1 VHRVAGF
8 AKRAYWKAYEDNVT
22 GLSGMVAY
30 NLLLS
35 VLPLA
40 LVALFVAGQV
50 LQSSDLEESVL
61 RDLRELF
68 PSAADA
74 TLTGALDRV
83 QGFHGQIGLA
93 ALVAS
98 IWIGSSFWGAL
109 DTAFCRIYHVECRGW
124 VRQKRFALVML
135 AVVLAFF
142 AATIAL
148 PTLQSILV
156 EGASRLP
163 FGLADV
169 RGVVFGLSLAVGLV
183 LLFAILCVIYWTVP
197 NEPVPW
203 AAVWPGALGA
213 TLAISVVDYA
223 FPFYL
228 SSVNTVSR
236 IGTTLVF
243 VLIVL
248 IWFYVLAIIILV
260 GAIINAL
267 RFEDLD
273 YKPPSSSAASGVELA

>member
-1 VHRVAGF
+1 VRTGAGF
-8 AKRAYWKAYEDNVT
+8 VKRAYWKGYEDNLT

-40 LVALFVAGQV
+40 LVALFLAGPV
-50 LQSSDLEESVL
+50 LGSSGLEDSVL

-68 PSAADA
+68 PTAADR
-74 TLTGALDRV
+74 TLEGALDKV
-83 QGFHGQIGLA
+83 QGFHGRIGIA

-98 IWIGSSFWGAL
+98 VWIGSSFWGAL

-124 VRQKRFALVML
+124 LRQKGFALVML
-135 AVVLAFF
+135 VVVLAFF
-142 AATIAL
+142 LATIAV
-148 PTLQSILV
+148 PTLQSILI

-163 FGLADV
+163 FGLAHV
-169 RGVVFGLSLAVGLV
+169 GGLV
-183 LLFAILCVIYWTVP
+183 FAATLAAGLLLLFAILCLIYWTVP
-197 NEPVPW
+197 NEPMPW

-213 TLAISVVDYA
+213 TVSISLVDYA

-228 SSVNTVSR
+228 SNVNTVSR

-248 IWFYVLAIIILV
+248 IWFYVLAIIILG
-260 GAIINAL
+260 GAIVNAL

-273 YKPPSSSAASGVELA
+273 YQAPAAAVASDELA